1 MWAQV
6 DLFSSEFFTLLKV
19 LRAVRQI
26 WSMISQSVVFV
37 LSLKFNC
44 QNWTPQGTA
53 HTHEPQSLHTSFH
66 ALHLLLPRKLIAQA
80 WCHYI
85 PEHRREKKGKEKMA
99 NKGWIVTI
107 FAFKSENMALNRF
120 YKVWTLFTHV
130 HFPHQ
135 KTFGILHLIMI
146 ISSWM
151 HLRAAN
157 PLSIRCAH
165 MCYRSIH

>member
-1 MWAQV
+1 MNFS
-6 DLFSSEFFTLLKV
+6 LFSRFWELFDRFGLWSVNQLSLYYPWNSIAKIGLLKA
-19 LRAVRQI
+19 L
-26 WSMISQSVVFV
+26 
-37 LSLKFNC
+37 
-44 QNWTPQGTA
+44 
-53 HTHEPQSLHTSFH
+53 HTQHEPQSLHTSFH